1 MRLEGKTA
9 IVTGAG
15 SGIGRAVARAFARE
29 GARVCVADINLKGA
43 RETINLIS
51 EAGGEAQ
58 ALEVDVT
65 QEDQVEA
72 MVSRTVEWF
81 GGVDILV
88 NNAGIDNPGT
98 LTSASLEQWEQI
110 INVNL
115 KAVLL
120 GIQKA
125 VPAMKKAKKGKII
138 NTASMAAFVSLPFL
152 GLYSVTKAGV
162 VALTRSA
169 ALELAA
175 KNITVN
181 CVCPGWVDTPLT
193 HDFLEFPAMRKMTL
207 ERTPLKT
214 LARPEQIAPA
224 YVFLASDE
232 SDFMTGQAL
241 ILDGGY
247 TIL

>member
-9 IVTGAG
+9 IVTGSG
-15 SGIGRAVARAFARE
+15 SGIGRAVAQAFARE
-29 GARVCVADINLKGA
+29 GARVCVADINLEGA
-43 RETINLIS
+43 RETVDLVS
-51 EAGGEAQ
+51 DSGGEAQ
-58 ALEVDVT
+58 ALQVDVT
-65 QEDQVEA
+65 REDQVEA
-72 MVSRTVEWF
+72 MISRTVELF
-81 GGVDILV
+81 GRLDIMV
-88 NNAGIDNPGT
+88 NNAGIDNPGS
-98 LTSASLEQWEQI
+98 LASASLEQWDQI

-115 KAVLL
+115 KGVFL

-125 VPAMKKAKKGKII
+125 VPAMKKARKGKII

-152 GLYSVTKAGV
+152 GLYSITKAGV

-193 HDFLEFPAMRKMTL
+193 HDFLEFPAMRKMIL
-207 ERTPLKT
+207 ERTPLKSF
-214 LARPEQIAPA
+214 ARPEQIAPA

-247 TIL
+247 TVL